1 MLIHSLSLNSL
12 INRLLGGIFAL
23 ISACALALAF
33 FSPLITVDF
42 SLPESGKVRDLVA
55 LDQGL
60 CADLNDIFLAATIR
74 GACDDWVLKSFNSV
88 TDLVLDVTLG
98 PVSPF
103 KNWAECRQAKPSMI
117 EPLFKGAAV
126 PSGALERCLKLSLA
140 EFLGIGVGHQSIYT
154 IASQLYKSNETLLLT
169 AVILFAVGFPLLKVG
184 TCLIV
189 CAGWAGAQQ
198 GLLFRGGTGLLLALS
213 KWSMLD
219 VFVVAVLIATVKLT
233 AFNLEITSELGLVG
247 LLVSAVSSSVSL
259 MLLTRSMAVSG

>member
-1 MLIHSLSLNSL
+1 M
-12 INRLLGGIFAL
+12 
-23 ISACALALAF
+23 
-33 FSPLITVDF
+33 DF
-42 SLPESGKVRDLVA
+42 SLPEAGKVRDLVT

-60 CADLNDIFLAATIR
+60 CADFNGIFLEETIR
-74 GACDDWVLKSFNSV
+74 ETCDAWVLKSLNSF
-88 TDLVLDVTLG
+88 TDQVLDVTLG

-117 EPLFKGAAV
+117 EHLFKGAAV
-126 PSGALERCLKLSLA
+126 PVGALERCLKLSFA
-140 EFLGIGVGHQSIYT
+140 EFLGIGIGHQSIYT
-154 IASQLYKSNETLLLT
+154 ITSQLYKSNETLLLA
-169 AVILFAVGFPLLKVG
+169 AVILFAIGFPLMKVS

-189 CAGWAGAQQ
+189 YAGWAGAKQ
-198 GLLFRGGTGLLLALS
+198 GLLFREGTRLLLALS

-219 VFVVAVLIATVKLT
+219 VFVVAVLIATVKLA